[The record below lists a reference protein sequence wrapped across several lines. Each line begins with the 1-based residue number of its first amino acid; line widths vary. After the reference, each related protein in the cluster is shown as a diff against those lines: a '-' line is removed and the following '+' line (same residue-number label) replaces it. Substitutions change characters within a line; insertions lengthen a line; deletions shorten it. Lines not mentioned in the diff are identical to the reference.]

1 LQDRALL
8 IIALRKGL
16 MGAYLCCTL
25 VWLTTAQPTWA
36 QATEDEA
43 NVSIEA
49 LLKGGWQI
57 AGYASAVDNWS
68 AFILFR
74 HPDQPYLV
82 QCKAG
87 YDVLREPRIQPHCYK
102 LR

>member
-1 LQDRALL
+1 M
-8 IIALRKGL
+8 RKGL
-16 MGAYLCCTL
+16 RRAYVFSAL
-25 VWLTTAQPTWA
+25 VWLAAAQPTWA
-36 QATEDEA
+36 QTTEDEA

-74 HPDQPYLV
+74 NPDQPYLV

-87 YDVLREPRIQPHCYK
+87 YDVTREPHIQPHCYK

>member
-1 LQDRALL
+1 M
-8 IIALRKGL
+8 RKGPKWADL
-16 MGAYLCCTL
+16 FSAL
-25 VWLTTAQPTWA
+25 VWLAMAQPACA
-36 QATEDEA
+36 QISEGEESIA
-43 NVSIEA
+43 IEA

-87 YDVLREPRIQPHCYK
+87 YDVTRDPHIQPHCYK

>member
-1 LQDRALL
+1 M
-8 IIALRKGL
+8 RKGQKR
-16 MGAYLCCTL
+16 AYLFSAL
-25 VWLTTAQPTWA
+25 GWLAMVQPVCAQI
-36 QATEDEA
+36 TEDEES
-43 NVSIEA
+43 VPIEA

-57 AGYASAVDNWS
+57 AGYTSAVDNWS

-87 YDVLREPRIQPHCYK
+87 YDVTREPHIQPHCYK